1 MLPDALFKPLDLQHV
16 IEDVERLDGA
26 HGVVDL
32 LVAALTDRRIK
43 RDSGIDAH
51 LDVLKLACR
60 QTRRYKEIIPVLR
73 RIAVL
78 NPARR
83 PEVAA
88 ELALVHGHLKERAK
102 GVAMLEAAFAEQ
114 LRLPARR
121 RSAGFCVVAEIAA
134 AVLGKPALA
143 REIAAMGR
151 AREAATL
158 GRALV
163 PGTVGD
169 LAQPLFSLDELAP
182 RKATRLKATSLK
194 TTELKTTELK
204 TTELKTTELKAPVDA
219 ASRDTGRERDHHIEL
234 HVERQLDR
242 DTGRALDR
250 DIERELARD
259 IERELARD
267 IERELAR
274 DIEREVARPAARDG
288 DLDLDR
294 GSDRGLDH
302 GLDRGLDLDRTAA
315 SGRPRLE
322 LVHSAAA

>member
-102 GVAMLEAAFAEQ
+102 GIAMLEAAFAEQ

-169 LAQPLFSLDELAP
+169 LAQPLFSLDDLAP
-182 RKATRLKATSLK
+182 RKATTKPRT
-194 TTELKTTELK
+194 
-204 TTELKTTELKAPVDA
+204 PVDA
-219 ASRDTGRERDHHIEL
+219 AAG
-234 HVERQLDR
+234 
-242 DTGRALDR
+242 
-250 DIERELARD
+250 DIERGIDRGRD
-259 IERELARD
+259 RGRDRGNHRDVDRGIDRGIEH
-267 IERELAR
+267 
-274 DIEREVARPAARDG
+274 EVARPAARDG
-288 DLDLDR
+288 DHALDR
-294 GSDRGLDH
+294 SLDRSLDRD
-302 GLDRGLDLDRTAA
+302 LDRGLDRERPAA
-315 SGRPRLE
+315 SGRPRLK